1 MTRTAALAV
10 ALAWLLAPVAT
21 PAQVASP
28 HSNATVAGQVIDGAS
43 GLGLSDAR
51 VQVEVVAR
59 APKTPRP
66 PSLADARLKPRPTY
80 ASDVLT
86 DADGR
91 FSVTGIPPGRH
102 VLTVSVVGYA
112 LVRRPIQVGEGGS
125 IFLTIPM
132 AEGTGTYT
140 ERVEVTGD
148 LFRQAEPAVA
158 AQHVL
163 GSADLQNL
171 RGLVLDDPVRA
182 MHVLPG
188 VAATD
193 DLYSDFAVRG
203 SDFGRIGLAV
213 DGIPS
218 RFLSHTVQ
226 GVDDGGSIAMINSD
240 ILTSVS
246 LLNGSYPQ
254 RYGNRTGAQ
263 VEMALREGSR
273 DRPQVRAALSGSSAS
288 LVAEGPLFS
297 PKASWLVSARKSY
310 LDLLIKQVSDDE
322 RFAFG
327 FSDAAAKFVVDAG
340 SRHQIAFSG
349 VAGRAE
355 LDADQLDVGFN
366 DPLVAT
372 NKAWLGSLAWRYT
385 PNARVTWTQRAGIT
399 GGEFGNRSLQRVVL
413 DEGRSTD
420 VSIRSDAVVAVSP
433 QVTLEAGA
441 SVHWQDER
449 VTKRRVVDPR
459 QPPEVRD
466 DASLASRWTGGY
478 ALGRWT
484 SARGAVLGGGAR
496 VDHWDATGE
505 VTASP
510 WLNAQVRV
518 GPIDVVG
525 GTGLHHQFPGFNA
538 VTGLRGTPGL
548 PAESAWHADLGAG
561 RCVGRHLRTQAVVYW
576 REEQHGVWLPG
587 DEWRLVNGRPTPPST
602 DTFFD
607 ARLDGTSRGVELL
620 VERRSPNGL
629 SGWVSYAIGRYQQR
643 DAVTG
648 EQWDGDFD
656 QRHALNLYG
665 LYRLTDRTSVAL
677 KLRTSSNYPV
687 RGYVREV
694 PLDAVPIHDDDQP
707 AAYAL
712 ADVRNGAR
720 LPAYARLDLRAT
732 RTFTVD
738 KSRLTLF
745 VEIMNV
751 FGRTNW
757 RTGNPGIR
765 SDGSLDGLLDPLVP
779 FLPSAGILWEF

>member
-1 MTRTAALAV
+1 MSPAALVAV
-10 ALAWLLAPVAT
+10 VATWLLAPAAT
-21 PAQVASP
+21 TAQNVQEAGASI
-28 HSNATVAGQVIDGAS
+28 TGQVIDGAS

-51 VQVEVVAR
+51 VQIQLAAR
-59 APKTPRP
+59 DTPQP
-66 PSLADARLKPRPTY
+66 PAVTPDA
-80 ASDVLT
+80 VLT
-86 DADGR
+86 SPDGR
-91 FSVTGIPPGRH
+91 FALTGLPPGRH
-102 VLTVSVVGYA
+102 VLIVSVVGYA
-112 LVRRPIQVGEGGS
+112 MVRRPVDIGDGGS

-148 LFRQAEPAVA
+148 LFREAEPAVA
-158 AQHVL
+158 AQQVL
-163 GSADLQNL
+163 GSSDLQNL

-213 DGIPS
+213 DGVPS

-240 ILTSVS
+240 VLTSVS

-263 VEMALREGSR
+263 VDMTLREGSR
-273 DRPQVRAALSGSSAS
+273 ARAQARAALSGSSAS
-288 LVAEGPLFS
+288 LVVEGPLFS

-327 FSDAAAKFVVDAG
+327 FSDVAVKFAVDPG
-340 SRHQIAFSG
+340 TRHQVSFSG
-349 VAGRAE
+349 VAGRAK
-355 LDADQLDVGFN
+355 LDADQLEVGFN

-372 NKAWLGSLAWRYT
+372 NKAWLGALTWRYT
-385 PNARVTWTQRAGIT
+385 PNARVTWTQRAGVT

-420 VSIRSDAVVAVSP
+420 VSVRSDAIVAVSP
-433 QVTLEAGA
+433 AVTIEGGA
-441 SVHWQDER
+441 SIHWQDET

-459 QPPEVRD
+459 RPPEVRD
-466 DASLASRWTGGY
+466 DATLASRWTGGY
-478 ALGRWT
+478 LLGRWT
-484 SARGAVLGGGAR
+484 SASGAIVGGGAR
-496 VDHWDATGE
+496 VDHWNATGE

-510 WLNAQVRV
+510 WVNAQVRV
-518 GPIDVVG
+518 AAIDIIG
-525 GTGLHHQFPGFNA
+525 GTGIHHQFPGFNA
-538 VTGLRGTPGL
+538 VVGLRSTPGL
-548 PAESAWHADLGAG
+548 PAERAWHADIGLG
-561 RCVGRHLRTQAVVYW
+561 RRFGRHLRAQAVVYR
-576 REEQHGVWLPG
+576 REERNGVWLPG
-587 DEWRLVNGRPTPPST
+587 DEWRLVDGRPTPPGT
-602 DTFFD
+602 DTAYG
-607 ARLDGTSRGVELL
+607 ARLDGTSQGVELL

-629 SGWVSYAIGRYQQR
+629 SGWVSYAVGHYEQR
-643 DAVTG
+643 DIVDG
-648 EQWDGDFD
+648 QRWDGDFD

-665 LYRLTDRTSVAL
+665 LYRLTDRTSIAL

-687 RGYVREV
+687 RGYVREIPV
-694 PLDAVPIHDDDQP
+694 EQAPIHDEDQP

-712 ADVRNGAR
+712 AASRNIAR
-720 LPAYARLDLRAT
+720 LPHYARLDLRAN
-732 RTFTVD
+732 RTFLLG

-745 VEIMNV
+745 VELMNV
-751 FGRTNW
+751 LGRTNW

>member
-1 MTRTAALAV
+1 MTLAALVAV
-10 ALAWLLAPVAT
+10 ATAWLVAPNAT
-21 PAQVASP
+21 LVQGTSPAG
-28 HSNATVAGQVIDGAS
+28 ATVAGQVIDGAS

-51 VQVEVVAR
+51 VQIQIVPR
-59 APKTPRP
+59 DSTAPQLPIP
-66 PSLADARLKPRPTY
+66 A
-80 ASDVLT
+80 VLT
-86 DADGR
+86 DGDGR
-91 FSVTGIPPGRH
+91 FAIPGVPSGRH
-102 VLTVSVVGYA
+102 VLTVSVVGFV
-112 LVRRPIQVGEGGS
+112 LVRRPIEVGEGGS

-140 ERVEVTGD
+140 ERVQVTGD

-158 AQHVL
+158 AQQVL

-213 DGIPS
+213 DGVPS

-263 VEMALREGSR
+263 VDMTLREGSR
-273 DRPQVRAALSGSSAS
+273 ARPQVRAALSGSSAS
-288 LVAEGPLFS
+288 LVAEGPLVG
-297 PKASWLVSARKSY
+297 PRASWLLSARKSY

-327 FSDAAAKFVVDAG
+327 FTDAAVKFVVDA
-340 SRHQIAFSG
+340 SARHQVAFSA
-349 VAGRAE
+349 VAGRAK
-355 LDADQLDVGFN
+355 LDADQLDIGFN

-372 NKAWLGSLAWRYT
+372 NEAWLGSLSWRYT
-385 PNARVTWTQRAGIT
+385 PTGRVTWTQRAGIT
-399 GGEFGNRSLQRVVL
+399 GGEYRNRSLQRVVL

-420 VSIRSDAVVAVSP
+420 VSLRSDATVAVSG
-433 QVTLEAGA
+433 QVTVEAGA
-441 SVHWQDER
+441 SVHWQDES
-449 VTKRRVVDPR
+449 VTERRVVDPR
-459 QPPEVRD
+459 RPPEIRD
-466 DASLASRWTGGY
+466 DAALASRWTGGY
-478 ALGRWT
+478 VLGRWT
-484 SARGAVLGGGAR
+484 KSDGVVGAGVR

-505 VTASP
+505 ITTSP
-510 WLNAQVRV
+510 WLNAQVGL
-518 GPIDVVG
+518 GPVDLVG

-548 PAESAWHADLGAG
+548 SAERAWHADVGAG
-561 RCVGRHLRTQAVVYW
+561 RRFGRHLRTQAVVY
-576 REEQHGVWLPG
+576 RRQEEHGVWLPG
-587 DEWRLVNGRPTPPST
+587 DEWRLVNGRPTPPLT
-602 DTFFD
+602 DTFYET
-607 ARLDGTSRGVELL
+607 RLDGTSQGVELL

-629 SGWVSYAIGRYQQR
+629 SGWASYAVGRYEQH
-643 DAVTG
+643 DIVSG
-648 EQWDGDFD
+648 ERWDGDFD
-656 QRHALNLYG
+656 QRHALNLYA
-665 LYRLTDRTSVAL
+665 LYRLNDRTSVAL
-677 KLRTSSNYPV
+677 KLRTSTNYPV

-694 PLDAVPIHDDDQP
+694 PVDDVKLHDDDQP

-712 ADVRNGAR
+712 AGVRNAAR
-720 LPAYARLDLRAT
+720 LPAYARLDLRAN
-732 RTFTVD
+732 RTFSIEH
-738 KSRLTLF
+738 SRLTLF
-745 VEIMNV
+745 VELMNV
-751 FGRTNW
+751 LGRTNW

-765 SDGSLDGLLDPLVP
+765 ADGSLDGLLDPLVP